1 MKKALSVL
9 ALLCALFLL
18 LVSCTPYQGDKATE
32 NGVTCYLSNFFG
44 PGAFAAYYEWDGD
57 PSHTE
62 IEIPDVC
69 GGQDVVSIGGFM
81 GTGVPIAFA
90 PVSEDLQAPVDK
102 DADPVEVTFTVSFG
116 PAVKDIKRIGLTGP
130 LYIAQNGK
138 NVAVSPRY
146 YMVARPGNET
156 FYTENGHVY
165 LLADHSLVTDIPYW
179 DGAGEE

>member
-1 MKKALSVL
+1 MKKALSAA
-9 ALLCALFLL
+9 ALCGVLL
-18 LVSCTPYQGDKATE
+18 LLLAACTPYQGDTATE

-44 PGAFAAYYEWDGD
+44 SGAFAAYYEWDGD

-62 IEIPDVC
+62 IVIPDVC

-102 DADPVEVTFTVSFG
+102 DAEPVEVVFTVSFG

-130 LYIAQNGK
+130 LYMPQDGK

-156 FYTENGHVY
+156 FYTENGRVY
-165 LLADHSLVTDIPYW
+165 LLEDHSLVTDIPYW
-179 DGAGEE
+179 DGADGE